1 MKKSIKINEESI
13 EYTIKKSKRAKRL
26 RLTIY
31 CDTNIVITAPI
42 RMAENFIEKFIKD
55 KWPWIIKKIN
65 FFKEKRENL
74 EIKGGYKDN
83 KKKVEEFIKSRI
95 EHYNRFYNFSY
106 NKILAKNHN
115 HRWGSCSI
123 KGNLNF
129 NYRILFLPPQLAD
142 YITVHE
148 LCHLKEMNHSRRFWA
163 LVEETIPDYK
173 ERVRELRKIVY

>member
-65 FFKEKRENL
+65 FFKEKGKILRL
-74 EIKGGYKDN
+74 RGAIRIIK
-83 KKKVEEFIKSRI
+83 KSR
-95 EHYNRFYNFSY
+95 
-106 NKILAKNHN
+106 
-115 HRWGSCSI
+115 
-123 KGNLNF
+123 
-129 NYRILFLPPQLAD
+129 RIYKVAD
-142 YITVHE
+142 
-148 LCHLKEMNHSRRFWA
+148 
-163 LVEETIPDYK
+163 
-173 ERVRELRKIVY
+173 